1 MSKKTYITDGGGSG
15 RNAIVDQGGYLRVQP
30 SFIPP
35 DDDRDLKIIY
45 RKFLTLNGDGSTI
58 SMLVDGST
66 TPQSFYIN
74 ASQEND
80 IYITSLSI
88 IIQANSIN
96 LGQDFA
102 GDGTGLTNGF
112 RIYYEDKNGEINIGT
127 NLTTNFGFIRLC
139 QGNPSFGT
147 DVGGS
152 TDAFIIPGLTA
163 GGGGKGGAKNAADG
177 IIPVLDINTVFGFEY
192 GLRLFKGTNNR
203 LVFEINDD
211 LTTGLGLNADMNVIA
226 YGFERK
232 FD

>member
-1 MSKKTYITDGGGSG
+1 MDFFDS
-15 RNAIVDQGGYLRVQP
+15 P
-30 SFIPP
+30 SSSSNFSP
-35 DDDRDLKIIY
+35 KMAATIY
-45 RKFLTLNGDGSTI
+45 RQMIFKRSLLI
-58 SMLVDGST
+58 QLQIIAPLVEALGF
-66 TPQSFYIN
+66 FYP
-74 ASQEND
+74 
-80 IYITSLSI
+80 
-88 IIQANSIN
+88 
-96 LGQDFA
+96 
-102 GDGTGLTNGF
+102 
-112 RIYYEDKNGEINIGT
+112 
-127 NLTTNFGFIRLC
+127 TTNFGFIRLC